1 MQSGEIVFLTSFIAR
16 LLQGRRHIAV
26 GANLPIPAAA
36 SLLARDLSGGATEVS
51 ILGSR
56 KFSHFNRLADLFDF
70 ASQGRLDGF
79 FLSPGQ
85 LDGQANINLIGVG
98 DYPRL
103 DVRWPGSHGSPLLY
117 MLIPN
122 VILFREAHKKRIFV
136 PKVDFI
142 SAAGVSAPNVYRP
155 GGPSALVTNL
165 GHFSFDRS
173 QGRFRLQ
180 GVHPGRRLEE
190 IDENT
195 GFQFERSDPVPTTP
209 MPTADML
216 AALRERVAAQV
227 SEIYPRF
234 AATLRD
240 QAQNHGDMVAARMRN
255 EQRAT

>member
-1 MQSGEIVFLTSFIAR
+1 MQSGQVVFLTCFIAS
-16 LLQGRRHIAV
+16 LLRGRRHLAV

-36 SLLARDLSGGATEVS
+36 SLLARDLSGGATQVS

-56 KFSHFNRLADLFDF
+56 KFNHFRRFADLFDF

-85 LDGQANINLIGVG
+85 VDGQGNINLIGVG
-98 DYPRL
+98 NYPHL

-122 VILFREAHKKRIFV
+122 VMLFRETHKKRIFV
-136 PKVDFI
+136 PKVGFV
-142 SAAGVSAPNVYRP
+142 SAAGVSTPGIYRP

-173 QGRFRLQ
+173 RGCFQLQ
-180 GVHPGRRLEE
+180 GIHPGHRLEE
-190 IDENT
+190 IEENT
-195 GFQFERSDPVPTTP
+195 GFQFEHTDPVPTTP
-209 MPTADML
+209 LPRADML
-216 AALRERVAAQV
+216 AGLRERVAEQV

-234 AATLRD
+234 AETLRNETE
-240 QAQNHGDMVAARMRN
+240 AYADMVADHGAH
-255 EQRAT
+255 